1 MTTPMII
8 ALVIFVGM
16 VIMIMSDKFAFGA
29 PPLIA
34 CALLVLT
41 GIAEPEAAFA
51 GFVDKN
57 VIMVAGF
64 MVVMAGF
71 QKTSLIA
78 KIKSTLFNMANKGGK
93 KSYILMML
101 VIMLGASFISGTAY
115 YMMILSI
122 LATIPYSKNMPSG
135 KIFMPLAFG
144 TYNALVPFN
153 MAMMAGIMASVLGST
168 GFEGANIPML
178 NLSIMAFIRSMVF
191 LVWAIIAYRFL
202 PDRPIGEMDEADKV
216 TNEETGPQ
224 LPKWQE
230 SVVYVLMII
239 TIVSMVMLNKF
250 PGSTG
255 YAVPGVVASVMFV
268 LGIVNFKEVLGNIA
282 SPVIVMMASVIG
294 VAGAL
299 ANTGFTG
306 MIGEM
311 AAGLLGGMS
320 PFVIVL
326 AFAML
331 TSISAT
337 FTGASF
343 GSLFVFAPIAVAA
356 CMSMGLNPTAVAV
369 ACTSA
374 AWINWFMPIDGMPA
388 LVMGM
393 GKYKLSE
400 FWLFTLPL
408 WILQMV
414 TLAVTATIFF
424 PL

>member
-1 MTTPMII
+1 MTTEMII

-41 GIAEPEAAFA
+41 GISAPEEAFA

-78 KIKSTLFNMANKGGK
+78 KIKSTLYNMANKGGK
-93 KSYILMML
+93 KGYILML
-101 VIMLGASFISGTAY
+101 LIVMLGASFIGGTGY
-115 YMMILSI
+115 YVMILSI
-122 LATIPYSKNMPSG
+122 ISTIPYSKNMPSG
-135 KIFMPLAFG
+135 KIFMPLAYG
-144 TYNALVPFN
+144 TYNSLIPFN

-178 NLSIMAFIRSMVF
+178 NLSIMTFIRSMIF

-202 PDRPIGEMDEADKV
+202 PDRPIGEAES
-216 TNEETGPQ
+216 TEETKKEEAGPS
-224 LPKWQE
+224 LSKWQE
-230 SVVYVLMII
+230 SVVYVLMIV
-239 TIVSMVMLNKF
+239 TIGCMVMLNSL
-250 PGSTG
+250 GDRG
-255 YAVPGVVASVMFV
+255 YAVPAVAASVMLV
-268 LGIVNFKEVLGNIA
+268 LGIINFKEVLGNIA
-282 SPVIVMMASVIG
+282 SPVIIMMASVIG

-393 GKYKLSE
+393 GKYKLGE
-400 FWLFTLPL
+400 FWLFTIPL

-414 TLAVTATIFF
+414 TLAVTATNIF

>member
-1 MTTPMII
+1 MTTEMII

-41 GIAEPEAAFA
+41 GISEPEAAFA

-93 KSYILMML
+93 KSYIMML
-101 VIMLGASFISGTAY
+101 LIIMLGASVMSGTAY
-115 YMMILSI
+115 YVMILSI
-122 LATIPYSKNMPSG
+122 ISTIPYNEKMPSG

-144 TYNALVPFN
+144 TYNSLVPFN
-153 MAMMAGIMASVLGST
+153 MATMTAISVGVLSST

-178 NLSIMAFIRSMVF
+178 NLSVMVF
-191 LVWAIIAYRFL
+191 VRSIAFLIWAIVAYRFL

-216 TNEETGPQ
+216 TNKQAGPQ
-224 LPKWQE
+224 LPKWKE
-230 SVVYVLMII
+230 TTTYVLMIV
-239 TIVSMVMLNKF
+239 TVVSMVLLKKF
-250 PGSTG
+250 PGNTG
-255 YAVPGVVASVMFV
+255 YAVPAVVASVMFV
-268 LGIVNFKEVLGNIA
+268 LGILDFKEIRNNIA
-282 SPVIVMMASVIG
+282 SPVIIMMASVIG

-299 ANTGFTG
+299 ADTGFTG
-306 MIGEM
+306 MVGEA

-326 AFAML
+326 VFALL

-343 GSLFVFAPIAVAA
+343 GSLYVFAPIAISA

-369 ACTSA
+369 SCTLA
-374 AWINWFMPIDGMPA
+374 AWINWIMPIDGMPA

-393 GKYKLSE
+393 GKYKLGE
-400 FWLFTLPL
+400 FWLFTIPL
-408 WILQMV
+408 WIVQMLLLCA
-414 TLAVTATIFF
+414 TAVFFF
-424 PL
+424 PM